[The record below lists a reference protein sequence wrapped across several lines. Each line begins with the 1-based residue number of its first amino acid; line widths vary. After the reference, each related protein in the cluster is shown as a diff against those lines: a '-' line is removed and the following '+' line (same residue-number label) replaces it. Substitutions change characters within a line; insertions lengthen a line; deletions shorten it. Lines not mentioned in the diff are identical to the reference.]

1 MKALFDTGATKS
13 VMSGKMYRNLKLGPL
28 DDSNLPSVVG
38 ANGSSLGVM
47 GRIRCTIAF
56 EKDEDKFDQ
65 TFLVCENLQ
74 RGVILGKDFARQN
87 CAGVYWTPHN
97 TRVLHTN
104 LKTIA
109 ETKELVPS
117 GTAAIHVK
125 QTTKLPP
132 RSLAVVDVNINT
144 TSEDKIRMIP
154 DSLCQSRHPNM
165 YMMGFDADLS
175 KKGKD
180 TVVPFVLI
188 NLSHTEN
195 VRLRKD
201 TVVGWT
207 QKDDAEGEVFQI
219 ETLDTT
225 PRNYTNPRTPRTFAQ
240 FVEMPENTDN
250 QTIDT
255 DVDLQ
260 KVFTSASN
268 FIKSPAEVDTHR
280 KVDLEDKVIKEET
293 KEKFHKL
300 CDRYDQIISKGSADI
315 GKTLLVEMDIDT
327 GDSPPIA
334 CRPYTLPLKHH
345 DWVKKEIEIL
355 DRAGII
361 DKSISAWASP
371 VVIVPKKSKPGEP
384 PKRRMCVDFRRLN
397 GRLPEVENMTGGKG
411 CISLVPLPKIDE
423 LYARLQGYKIFSTLD
438 LRSGYYHIGL
448 SESAK
453 PKTAFVISGIGKY
466 QFNRVPFGLAQA
478 PAYFQTLINKVLD
491 NIDFA
496 MGYLDDII
504 IFSRSEEEHLD
515 HIEQVFKRLEEA
527 GLKLSL
533 EKCSF
538 FKKHIQYLGHLLS
551 EEGIQPLPEKLESI
565 AKMPRPK
572 NQKEVKQFLGLIG
585 YYRKFVP
592 RFADI
597 SRVLNKLTRKDEEF
611 KWTSECDKCF
621 NMLKDYL
628 QEAPI
633 LRYPDPEAR
642 YVLYTDASKYAYAG
656 VLTQT
661 VDGTDHP
668 IAYVS
673 GLFRGSQLNWA
684 ALTKEAYAIYMS
696 VKKLSFYLDSAR
708 ITVRSDHLPLKKFL
722 EKNTMNA
729 KVNNWAVELES
740 QKIDFV
746 FIPGIKN
753 VLADTLSRL
762 IEVDSDVKL
771 PEEKEGEE
779 FGYIPFEK
787 LPPAQVEICEEVW
800 INEVTQDKVTLKLQ
814 DPITQNIEINL
825 PLTNQKMKELQEQD
839 PKVSHLRKLWSENKL
854 NKTLFTMENDI
865 LKRVLMINGLL
876 YKPVVTPSILKDCLI
891 MLAHDEQGHNG
902 FKRTYGSLQTVYYWK
917 GMKRQIQLHCRRC
930 RTCARHNVIS
940 QEFNKEHFAVPTQP
954 MEFIAMDLIG
964 EFHPASSKGN
974 RYALTAICMLTGF
987 TFCIP
992 LKNKTAEEVVKAYL
1006 NHICCVFGPSKKIL
1020 TDNGTE
1026 FKNKMWE
1033 DVYKLLR
1040 TQHRVTPIYSPQ
1052 CNGRIEGFHRFL
1064 KATVGKQIQKGLEW
1078 DDLVWKATSAYNFF
1092 PTESSGIS
1100 PFFLMFGRE
1109 AAAKHML
1116 LAEESTKYVGD
1127 NEGILNL
1134 KLMQQLY
1141 HVVAYNL
1148 AKSRTARDGNMITKR
1163 KNFKP
1168 KHLKRN
1174 GLVLVRD
1181 HTSKAFEPKAIDH
1194 HIVDFC
1200 GKHQVLVKD
1209 NYGNKKKVHVKDVKP
1224 IEMDVATAEF
1234 FRKEREQCT
1243 TRDAKHVMPIKL
1255 IPDLEW
1261 KFIENISVMESDNG
1275 VTIYCIK
1282 EAEDEHKDT
1291 QVTKVSEPK
1300 TGTVRATQTS
1310 GDTNT
1315 TETEEPRYEHRES
1328 REIAAKDAVPRE
1340 NSEIV
1345 KDMLPRYE
1353 PRENP
1358 EITTEDTVPR
1368 EITEETISTC
1378 ISKAI
1383 HMDPTEDTK
1392 TDLSKQIIAE
1402 QVEVTHTIDIT
1413 EVGIFEPTLEDTSK
1427 ESEVSTTTEIDAERA
1442 IKKIHKYPAINNSIV
1457 NKIFSVF
1464 RQAKESLD
1472 TIPM

>member
-1 MKALFDTGATKS
+1 M
-13 VMSGKMYRNLKLGPL
+13 
-28 DDSNLPSVVG
+28 
-38 ANGSSLGVM
+38 
-47 GRIRCTIAF
+47 
-56 EKDEDKFDQ
+56 
-65 TFLVCENLQ
+65 
-74 RGVILGKDFARQN
+74 
-87 CAGVYWTPHN
+87 
-97 TRVLHTN
+97 
-104 LKTIA
+104 
-109 ETKELVPS
+109 
-117 GTAAIHVK
+117 
-125 QTTKLPP
+125 
-132 RSLAVVDVNINT
+132 
-144 TSEDKIRMIP
+144 
-154 DSLCQSRHPNM
+154 
-165 YMMGFDADLS
+165 
-175 KKGKD
+175 
-180 TVVPFVLI
+180 
-188 NLSHTEN
+188 
-195 VRLRKD
+195 
-201 TVVGWT
+201 
-207 QKDDAEGEVFQI
+207 
-219 ETLDTT
+219 
-225 PRNYTNPRTPRTFAQ
+225 
-240 FVEMPENTDN
+240 
-250 QTIDT
+250 
-255 DVDLQ
+255 
-260 KVFTSASN
+260 
-268 FIKSPAEVDTHR
+268 
-280 KVDLEDKVIKEET
+280 
-293 KEKFHKL
+293 
-300 CDRYDQIISKGSADI
+300 
-315 GKTLLVEMDIDT
+315 
-327 GDSPPIA
+327 
-334 CRPYTLPLKHH
+334 
-345 DWVKKEIEIL
+345 
-355 DRAGII
+355 
-361 DKSISAWASP
+361 
-371 VVIVPKKSKPGEP
+371 
-384 PKRRMCVDFRRLN
+384 
-397 GRLPEVENMTGGKG
+397 
-411 CISLVPLPKIDE
+411 
-423 LYARLQGYKIFSTLD
+423 
-438 LRSGYYHIGL
+438 
-448 SESAK
+448 
-453 PKTAFVISGIGKY
+453 
-466 QFNRVPFGLAQA
+466 
-478 PAYFQTLINKVLD
+478 
-491 NIDFA
+491 
-496 MGYLDDII
+496 
-504 IFSRSEEEHLD
+504 
-515 HIEQVFKRLEEA
+515 
-527 GLKLSL
+527 
-533 EKCSF
+533 
-538 FKKHIQYLGHLLS
+538 
-551 EEGIQPLPEKLESI
+551 ESI

-611 KWTSECDKCF
+611 KWTPECDKCF

-628 QEAPI
+628 QDTPI

-661 VDGTDHP
+661 MDGTDHP

-673 GLFRGSQLNWA
+673 GLFRGSKLNWA

-787 LPPAQVEICEEVW
+787 LPPAQVQVCEEIW

-814 DPITQNIEINL
+814 DPIQQNTEINL

-839 PKVSHLRKLWSENKL
+839 PKVSHLRKLWSESKL

-865 LKRVLMINGLL
+865 LKRSLMVNGLL
-876 YKPVVTPSILKDCLI
+876 YKPIVTPSILKDCLI
-891 MLAHDEQGHNG
+891 MLAHDEQGHNR

-930 RTCARHNVIS
+930 RTCARHNVTT
-940 QEFNKEHFAVPTQP
+940 QELNKEHFAVPTQP

-1006 NHICCVFGPSKKIL
+1006 NHICCIFGPSKKIL

-1052 CNGRIEGFHRFL
+1052 CNSRIEGFHRFL

-1078 DDLVWKATSAYNFF
+1078 DDLVWKATSAYNFL

-1141 HVVAYNL
+1141 HIVAYNL
-1148 AKSRTARDGNMITKR
+1148 AKSRAARDGNRTLKR

-1168 KHLKRN
+1168 KHLKCN

-1181 HTSKAFEPKAIDH
+1181 HASKAFEPKAIDH
-1194 HIVDFC
+1194 HIIDFC
-1200 GKHQVLVKD
+1200 GKNQVLVKD
-1209 NYGNKKKVHVKDVKP
+1209 NYGNKKKVHIKDVKP
-1224 IEMDVATAEF
+1224 IEMDIATTEF

-1243 TRDAKHVMPIKL
+1243 TRDAKHVMLIKL

-1261 KFIENISVMESDNG
+1261 KFIENIDVVKSDKG
-1275 VTIYCIK
+1275 VQIYCIK
-1282 EAEDEHKDT
+1282 EAEDEHEDT
-1291 QVTKVSEPK
+1291 QVTEVSEPK
-1300 TGTVRATQTS
+1300 PDRETTENIKPVVTETTEVPRAAQS
-1310 GDTNT
+1310 SRDTNAS
-1315 TETEEPRYEHRES
+1315 EIEEPRYEHRES
-1328 REIAAKDAVPRE
+1328 SETAAEDAVPRE
-1340 NSEIV
+1340 I
-1345 KDMLPRYE
+1345 M
-1353 PRENP
+1353 
-1358 EITTEDTVPR
+1358 
-1368 EITEETISTC
+1368 EETELTENTGISQATLV
-1378 ISKAI
+1378 
-1383 HMDPTEDTK
+1383 DPTEDTE
-1392 TDLSKQIIAE
+1392 TDVSEQTITE
-1402 QVEVTHTIDIT
+1402 QVVVTHTIDIT
-1413 EVGIFEPTLEDTSK
+1413 ELVTGIPEPTLEATSR
-1427 ESEVSTTTEIDAERA
+1427 ENEERENEESTTTSPGSPQRENPKVQNKNRDNIEVNAEQAVKRT
-1442 IKKIHKYPAINNSIV
+1442 HKYPKTNNSIV
-1457 NKIFSVF
+1457 NKIFSAF

-1472 TIPM
+1472 IIPM

>member
-1 MKALFDTGATKS
+1 MD
-13 VMSGKMYRNLKLGPL
+13 
-28 DDSNLPSVVG
+28 
-38 ANGSSLGVM
+38 
-47 GRIRCTIAF
+47 I
-56 EKDEDKFDQ
+56 
-65 TFLVCENLQ
+65 
-74 RGVILGKDFARQN
+74 
-87 CAGVYWTPHN
+87 
-97 TRVLHTN
+97 
-104 LKTIA
+104 
-109 ETKELVPS
+109 
-117 GTAAIHVK
+117 
-125 QTTKLPP
+125 
-132 RSLAVVDVNINT
+132 
-144 TSEDKIRMIP
+144 
-154 DSLCQSRHPNM
+154 
-165 YMMGFDADLS
+165 
-175 KKGKD
+175 
-180 TVVPFVLI
+180 
-188 NLSHTEN
+188 
-195 VRLRKD
+195 
-201 TVVGWT
+201 
-207 QKDDAEGEVFQI
+207 
-219 ETLDTT
+219 
-225 PRNYTNPRTPRTFAQ
+225 
-240 FVEMPENTDN
+240 
-250 QTIDT
+250 
-255 DVDLQ
+255 DLQ

-280 KVDLEDKVIKEET
+280 KVDLEDKIIKEET
-293 KEKFHKL
+293 KEKFHEL

-315 GKTLLVEMDIDT
+315 GKTLLVEIDIDT

-334 CRPYTLPLKHH
+334 CRPYTLSLKHH

-361 DKSISAWASP
+361 DKSISAWVSP

-453 PKTAFVISGIGKY
+453 PKTAFMISGIGKY

-478 PAYFQTLINKVLD
+478 PAYFQTLIDKVLD

-611 KWTSECDKCF
+611 KWTPECDKCC

-771 PEEKEGEE
+771 QEEKEGEE

-814 DPITQNIEINL
+814 DPIQQNIEINL

-839 PKVSHLRKLWSENKL
+839 PKVSHLRKLWLESKL
-854 NKTLFTMENDI
+854 NKTLFTMENNI
-865 LKRVLMINGLL
+865 LKRVLMVNGLL

-930 RTCARHNVIS
+930 RTCTRHNITA

-1040 TQHRVTPIYSPQ
+1040 THHRVTPIYSPQ
-1052 CNGRIEGFHRFL
+1052 CNSRIEGFHRFL

-1141 HVVAYNL
+1141 HIIAYNL
-1148 AKSRTARDGNMITKR
+1148 AKSRTARDGNRIPKR

-1194 HIVDFC
+1194 HIIDFC
-1200 GKHQVLVKD
+1200 GKNQVLVKD

-1224 IEMDVATAEF
+1224 IEMDIATAEF

-1255 IPDLEW
+1255 IPDLES
-1261 KFIENISVMESDNG
+1261 KFIENISVIESDKG

-1282 EAEDEHKDT
+1282 ETEDKNEDT
-1291 QVTKVSEPK
+1291 L
-1300 TGTVRATQTS
+1300 
-1310 GDTNT
+1310 
-1315 TETEEPRYEHRES
+1315 PRYEHRE
-1328 REIAAKDAVPRE
+1328 
-1340 NSEIV
+1340 
-1345 KDMLPRYE
+1345 
-1353 PRENP
+1353 NP
-1358 EITTEDTVPR
+1358 ETAAEDAVPR
-1368 EITEETISTC
+1368 EITEETGNTGISQT
-1378 ISKAI
+1378 SLV
-1383 HMDPTEDTK
+1383 DPTEDTE
-1392 TDLSKQIIAE
+1392 TDVSEQTVAE

-1413 EVGIFEPTLEDTSK
+1413 ELVTGIPEPTLEATSR
-1427 ESEVSTTTEIDAERA
+1427 ESKGSTTTPPGSPQREFPEVQNKSRDNTEVNAEQA
-1442 IKKIHKYPAINNSIV
+1442 VKKTHKYPKADNSII

-1472 TIPM
+1472 TIPV